1 MKLYKE
7 IYRLKRVDNH
17 DFPAIKELFWK
28 VFKKKVSLSYLQNKY
43 NTSYLGVQYIC
54 SIAYCDAIPVAFY
67 GAIPQKF
74 KNNEREIFV
83 AHACDSYTLPNHQRK
98 GLHYELA
105 RLAYEIMKAQDIKYV
120 YAFHSENT
128 YYSTKKLAW
137 KEHEN
142 LQRYH
147 IKINTLPIG
156 KIANKLRLTNLYDI
170 FFSKKVSSDAMEK
183 LNLYHKDHYQIQF
196 TDDFI
201 SYKNSFKSHYCIEL
215 EGCVFW
221 LKIQA
226 IFHIGKCY
234 APSAEALQK
243 ALKKLKRR
251 AFFLGITEFLFQVDA
266 DATIAKQLQTITQPK
281 ESWLVGYLDFDPE
294 IDLNEFIFT
303 YSDLDTF

>member
-1 MKLYKE
+1 MLYKE
-7 IYRLKRVDNH
+7 IYRLKRVDNN

-28 VFKKKVSLSYLQNKY
+28 VFKKKVTLKYLQNKY
-43 NTSYLGVQYIC
+43 NTSYLGVKYIC
-54 SIAYCDAIPVAFY
+54 SIAYCDEIPVAFY

-74 KNNEREIFV
+74 KNNKGEVYV

-105 RLAYEIMKAQDIKYV
+105 KLAYEIMKENDMKYV

-128 YYSTKKLAW
+128 YYSTKKLGW
-137 KEHEN
+137 KEHEH
-142 LQRYH
+142 LQRFH

-156 KIANKLRLTNLYDI
+156 KILNKLRWTNLYDV
-170 FFSKKVSSDAMEK
+170 FFKQKVSQEAIEK
-183 LNLYHKDHYQIQF
+183 LTSEHQDKFRLKFDR
-196 TDDFI
+196 DFI
-201 SYKNSFKSHYCIEL
+201 TYKNSFKNHYCVEL

-226 IFHIGKCY
+226 IIHVGQFY
-234 APSAEALQK
+234 APSEIELQK
-243 ALKKLKRR
+243 AIKKLKRK
-251 AFFLGITEFLFQVDA
+251 AFFLGITEFLFQVNA
-266 DATIAKQLQTITQPK
+266 NSIMSKQLQSITQPK

-294 IDLNEFIFT
+294 IDLKDFIFT